1 MIRLYAPPTT
11 PQQALA
17 DALSGTILGPS
28 TIELPDH
35 RLVVAHPSGV
45 VRVDGR
51 AVGMWSDDVETLAE
65 QVRRAAGVA
74 S

>member
-1 MIRLYAPPTT
+1 MIADRRS

-51 AVGMWSDDVETLAE
+51 AVGSWADPTPVLAAAVLAE
-65 QVRRAAGVA
+65 VAA
-74 S
+74 